1 MKKPSQERA
10 TDGVSCLAGLD
21 LGPLWWHPKIKP
33 KDQAR
38 SDKLSDEQPDVK
50 SLSFEQ
56 AMKALEEVVSQL
68 EHGDVAL
75 DRSIALYERGAELK
89 ARCSKLLKEAEER
102 VEKITLGADG
112 APQGTTPA
120 DGL

>member
-1 MKKPSQERA
+1 MSERM
-10 TDGVSCLAGLD
+10 
-21 LGPLWWHPKIKP
+21 
-33 KDQAR
+33 
-38 SDKLSDEQPDVK
+38 SDEQPDVK
-50 SLSFEQ
+50 TLSFEQ
-56 AMKALEEVVSQL
+56 SMKALEEVVSQL

-112 APQGTTPA
+112 TPQGTTPA